1 MGLTKTLGFILKRL
15 LEKGKTGSPLGTG
28 KINVNEFYR
37 FIYDVPFGQP
47 QVDYPEVVTW
57 IIPDFGIGSGGHL
70 NIFRIVYF
78 LERSGIK
85 CHVNIDAACH
95 FSRSEDARKSIRK
108 HFFPIQADVTIGRD
122 ALRPSAITVATSWT
136 TAYTMRDFQ
145 ATAHKFYFVQDYEPY
160 FYSKGSEYQFA
171 EDTYSFGLKA
181 ITAGS
186 WLSDKLSKE
195 FGMEAHPFGFSFDK
209 QLYKRAIKRDK
220 KKRVFFYSRPVTC
233 RRGFELGLL
242 VLEEVTKKLPE
253 LEIVF
258 AGWDS
263 SGYEIPFPY
272 LNAGV
277 LSLPELPDLYAQC
290 DVALVISFTNLSLLP
305 LELMACGCVVVS
317 NKGKNVE
324 WLLNEEIA
332 VLADANV
339 KALSGALIDVL
350 NESGKRNDLSVAGE
364 QFALNTSWEAEAK
377 KVAGIFEKHL
387 E

>member
-1 MGLTKTLGFILKRL
+1 MGLVKTLRFVLKRL
-15 LEKGKTGSPLGTG
+15 LGQGKAGSPLGTG

-37 FIYDVPFGQP
+37 FIFDTPFGQS
-47 QVDYPEVVTW
+47 QVNYPEVVTW

-70 NIFRIVYF
+70 NIFRVIYF
-78 LERSGIK
+78 LEKSGIE
-85 CHVNIDAACH
+85 CHVNIDTACH
-95 FSRSEDARKSIRK
+95 FSKGEDARESIRK
-108 HFFPIQADVTIGRD
+108 HFFPINADVTIGRE

-136 TAYTMRDFQ
+136 TAYTVKAFQ
-145 ATAHKFYFVQDYEPY
+145 STAHKFYFVQDYEPY

-171 EDTYSFGLKA
+171 EDTYAFGLKG

-195 FGMEAHPFGFSFDK
+195 FGMEAYPFSFSFDK
-209 QLYKRAIKRDK
+209 QLYKRAVKRDE

-242 VLEEVTKKLPE
+242 VLEQVTRKLPE

-263 SGYEIPFPY
+263 SGYDIPFPY

-317 NKGKNVE
+317 NKGPNVE
-324 WLLNEEIA
+324 WLLNDDIA

-350 NESGKRNDLSVAGE
+350 NEPGKRKGLSNAGE
-364 QFALNTSWEAEAK
+364 QFALNTGWEAEAQ
-377 KVAGIFEKHL
+377 KVSAIFDQHL
-387 E
+387 V